1 MCPLN
6 SFNYLELINKII
18 NNEERPRFAV
28 NL

>member
-6 SFNYLELINKII
+6 SFNYLELIDKFI
-18 NNEERPRFAV
+18 NNEECPRFAV